1 MDFQR
6 ESDSDAEVGFLF
18 LNNNCIRGSFHQGS
32 IIFCETSRGRQCGFM
47 TFQALFHNF
56 AQQHVQT
63 WTTSNINDVL
73 MKGDR
78 MYLHALSRKQIPN
91 SNTLSIADLPVVSA
105 TGNGTL
111 FSVRYFDCY
120 QGLCRAVDVQ
130 PPFWSLQDALVEA
143 STVSSSLIMII
154 SGYMTA
160 IICGENS
167 MFYIFDSHARN
178 NSGLPD
184 AEGTAVLMFL
194 SGIDSLCKHIS
205 DLSHSLNT
213 NMFEVVPVLFSAL
226 DSSQEPTP
234 TTSEQNQNTTM
245 WSNVDVDILSSIEMS
260 ETSLQS
266 TPDLQKE
273 QIISKDNE
281 DSFAAS
287 SSNAATTK
295 AEITGFIQKVFPTQ
309 KSGNFTYY
317 NTNIQTEQDIIKV
330 KSGRSNYIIDDEAHI
345 AECSSSIGFA
355 YKQPLDT
362 SDTLQIST
370 LSNVALEELVTLKG
384 CIKKLSAVKKI
395 HTQRGPLNKQEG
407 YLVDPSGYIKI
418 VFWEDQVLTV
428 QEGNTYYLTQLRVKK
443 MNNELYVNTAKSGS
457 TIEEVPAYEEP
468 LPEINDID
476 SLTSITISAEIMG
489 VISINN
495 YKSCYICSRRV
506 TLHDSTAY
514 CQSCKMSVKTRKC
527 TLDWYAKLCFQ
538 DVLTKNIVQL
548 ALFSDLCQQLASLCS
563 ADLDVIT
570 PATFT
575 EAILQLDTG
584 FLEKSVF
591 PYLIS
596 DNIIRK

>member
-1 MDFQR
+1 M
-6 ESDSDAEVGFLF
+6 
-18 LNNNCIRGSFHQGS
+18 S
-32 IIFCETSRGRQCGFM
+32 IVIK
-47 TFQALFHNF
+47 AY
-56 AQQHVQT
+56 V
-63 WTTSNINDVL
+63 VL
-73 MKGDR
+73 
-78 MYLHALSRKQIPN
+78 L
-91 SNTLSIADLPVVSA
+91 
-105 TGNGTL
+105 
-111 FSVRYFDCY
+111 
-120 QGLCRAVDVQ
+120 
-130 PPFWSLQDALVEA
+130 PPFWSLHDALVEA
-143 STVSSSLIMII
+143 SNVSSSLIMII

-167 MFYIFDSHARN
+167 MFYMFDSHARN

-213 NMFEVVPVLFSAL
+213 NIFEVVPVLFSAL
-226 DSSQEPTP
+226 DSDQEPTP
-234 TTSEQNQNTTM
+234 TTSEQNQNSTM
-245 WSNVDVDILSSIEMS
+245 WSNVDVDILSSNELS

-273 QIISKDNE
+273 QILSKDNG
-281 DSFAAS
+281 DSFAA

-345 AECSSSIGFA
+345 TECSSSIGFA

-457 TIEEVPAYEEP
+457 TIEEVSAYEEP

-476 SLTSITISAEIMG
+476 SLTSITTSAEIMV

-506 TLHDSTAY
+506 TLHD
-514 CQSCKMSVKTRKC
+514 
-527 TLDWYAKLCFQ
+527 
-538 DVLTKNIVQL
+538 
-548 ALFSDLCQQLASLCS
+548 QQLIANHAKCPLRQGN
-563 ADLDVIT
+563 AH
-570 PATFT
+570 
-575 EAILQLDTG
+575 
-584 FLEKSVF
+584 
-591 PYLIS
+591 
-596 DNIIRK
+596 